1 MTEPILLR
9 NIAWTITTGVE
20 LLLLVLII
28 RRKFYRSH
36 PLFSIYV
43 LCAIIQSLLAVVVY
57 MQWGF
62 FSETA
67 WRWIWASQGAVVFFR
82 ALAVWEATR
91 RLLSAYTGV
100 WALASKLLLA
110 VGIAIC
116 TMCIFYSHRN
126 LYDGVMDADR
136 GVELSISAVIVSVF
150 LFLRY
155 YGLEARSPD
164 RQLALGFCLYSS
176 FFVVNFSLF
185 ERYIQAY
192 VNFWN
197 FLDILTFLATLF
209 IWTKTVRGYSI
220 ATDTQ
225 PVMTESDVT
234 KDAYNSASPELNRK
248 LASLNQR
255 LNRLSGL
262 RGKRH

>member
-1 MTEPILLR
+1 MIEPILLR
-9 NIAWTITTGVE
+9 NLAWAVTTSVE
-20 LLLLVLII
+20 VSLLALII
-28 RRKFYRSH
+28 RRKMYRSH
-36 PLFSIYV
+36 RLFAIYV
-43 LCAIIQSLLAVVVY
+43 VCIILQSILAVKVY

-67 WRWIWASQGAVVFFR
+67 WRWIWASQGAVVLFR

-91 RLLSAYTGV
+91 RLLLAYAGV
-100 WALASKLLLA
+100 WALGSKLLLA
-110 VGIAIC
+110 IGIAIC
-116 TMCIFYSHRN
+116 AVCVFFSHRN
-126 LYDGVMDADR
+126 LYHGVMDADR

-155 YGLEARSPD
+155 YGLAAKSPD

-176 FFVVNFSLF
+176 FFVINFSLF
-185 ERYIQAY
+185 ERFIRAY

-220 ATDTQ
+220 ALETQ
-225 PVMTESDVT
+225 PVITESDIGRV
-234 KDAYNSASPELNRK
+234 AYNSASPELNRK
-248 LASLNQR
+248 LASLNER
-255 LNRLSGL
+255 LSRLSGL
-262 RGKRH
+262 KGRR